1 MSLAASNCRDALY
14 EIKDAIRFTIFLTA
28 NGFNDFRCLGL
39 GEPVFAQKALA
50 ILVRAG
56 DEFAKLVR
64 AGAASWANR
73 CAANLEWRM
82 VICSKF
88 STPHRLRFMQM
99 ARR

>member
-1 MSLAASNCRDALY
+1 MTFDVSDLEN
-14 EIKDAIRFTIFLTA
+14 
-28 NGFNDFRCLGL
+28 
-39 GEPVFAQKALA
+39 VFAQKLSRSSSVRATIRCRAALMPA
-50 ILVRAG
+50 TNGAG
-56 DEFAKLVR
+56 DELAKLVS

-88 STPHRLRFMQM
+88 STPQRLRFMHT